1 MNSNQESE
9 PQHNT
14 AGDLKKLVQEVFEEI
29 NSVQS
34 KRTEPA
40 YKAELEEE
48 RRKRESMEKR
58 LNELVEENRRTKAKA
73 ETMERETVI
82 RGELQRLGVAKLD
95 LAFKA
100 VKDDIHREADGSLQG
115 RNHEGLVPVQEFLR
129 KFVDENPELLPARN
143 LGGSGTSSSSRN
155 SQNSPGIDLDA
166 IRPGM
171 SKEELARVRKEIA
184 RVAGLM
190 VD

>member
-1 MNSNQESE
+1 MNSNPESE
-9 PQHNT
+9 SQNT
-14 AGDLKKLVQEVFEEI
+14 TGDLKKLVHEVFEEFH
-29 NSVQS
+29 NVQS

-58 LNELVEENRRTKAKA
+58 LNELVDENRRTKAKA
-73 ETMERETVI
+73 ESMERESLI
-82 RGELQRLGVAKLD
+82 RNELQRLGVAKVD

-100 VKDDIHREADGSLQG
+100 VKDDIHRDTDGSLHG
-115 RNHEGLVPVQEFLR
+115 RGTDGNVPVQEFLR

-143 LGGSGTSSSSRN
+143 LGGSGTSSAGRGA
-155 SQNSPGIDLDA
+155 QNSPGIDLDS
-166 IRPGM
+166 IKPGM
-171 SKEELARVRKEIA
+171 SKEDLARVRKEIA

>member
-1 MNSNQESE
+1 
-9 PQHNT
+9 
-14 AGDLKKLVQEVFEEI
+14 VFEEYH
-29 NSVQS
+29 NVQS
-34 KRTEPA
+34 KKTEPA

-58 LNELVEENRRTKAKA
+58 LNELVEENRRSKARA
-73 ETMERETVI
+73 ETMERETLI
-82 RGELQRLGVAKLD
+82 RGELQRLGVAKVD

-100 VKDDIHREADGSLQG
+100 VKDDIHREADGTLLARG
-115 RNHEGLVPVQEFLR
+115 TEGTVPVQEFLR
-129 KFVDENPELLPARN
+129 KFVDDNPELLPARN
-143 LGGSGTSSSSRN
+143 LGGSGTSSSGRN
-155 SQNSPGIDLDA
+155 SQSSPGIDLDS

-171 SKEELARVRKEIA
+171 SKEELARVRREIA